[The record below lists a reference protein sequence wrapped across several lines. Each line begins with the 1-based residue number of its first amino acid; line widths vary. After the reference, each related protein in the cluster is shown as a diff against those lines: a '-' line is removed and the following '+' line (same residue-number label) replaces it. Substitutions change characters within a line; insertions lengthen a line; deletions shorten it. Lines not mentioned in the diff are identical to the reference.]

1 MSQQGNFVVFCAEQ
15 YKMAR
20 DMTGRDLAELFTRY
34 GIWDYLYSCF
44 EALHTTGT
52 KYIINDIDQ
61 YIQERGNE
69 LAR

>member
-20 DMTGRDLAELFTRY
+20 GMTGKDLAKLFTRY

-61 YIQERGNE
+61 YIQERGND
-69 LAR
+69 LA

>member
-15 YKMAR
+15 YKMVR
-20 DMTGRDLAELFTRY
+20 GMTGRDLAELFTRY

-52 KYIINDIDQ
+52 KYIISDIDQ
-61 YIQERGNE
+61 YIQEHGND
-69 LAR
+69 LA

>member
-1 MSQQGNFVVFCAEQ
+1 MSQQGHFVVFCAEQ

-20 DMTGRDLAELFTRY
+20 GMTGRDLAELFARY

-52 KYIINDIDQ
+52 KYIINNIDQ
-61 YIQERGNE
+61 CIQERGNE
-69 LAR
+69 LA

>member
-20 DMTGRDLAELFTRY
+20 NMTGRDLAELFTRY

>member
-20 DMTGRDLAELFTRY
+20 NMTGRDLAELFTRY

-69 LAR
+69 LA

>member
-1 MSQQGNFVVFCAEQ
+1 MSQRGNFVVFCAEQ

-20 DMTGRDLAELFTRY
+20 GMTGRDLAELFTRY

-61 YIQERGNE
+61 YIQERGNN
-69 LAR
+69 LT

>member
-1 MSQQGNFVVFCAEQ
+1 MSEQGNFVVFCAEQ

-20 DMTGRDLAELFTRY
+20 NMTGRDLAELFTRY

-69 LAR
+69 LA

>member
-20 DMTGRDLAELFTRY
+20 NMTGRDLAELFTRY

-61 YIQERGNE
+61 YIQECGNE
-69 LAR
+69 LA

>member
-1 MSQQGNFVVFCAEQ
+1 MSQQGNFLVFCAEQ

-20 DMTGRDLAELFTRY
+20 NMTGRDLAELFTRY

-69 LAR
+69 LA

>member
-69 LAR
+69 LA

>member
-61 YIQERGNE
+61 YIQECGNE
-69 LAR
+69 LA

>member
-61 YIQERGNE
+61 YIQDRGNE
-69 LAR
+69 LA

>member
-20 DMTGRDLAELFTRY
+20 GMTGKDLAQLFTRY
-34 GIWDYLYSCF
+34 EIWDYLYSCF

-69 LAR
+69 LA

>member
-1 MSQQGNFVVFCAEQ
+1 MSEQGNFVVFCAEQ

-20 DMTGRDLAELFTRY
+20 NMTGRDLAELFTRY

>member
-20 DMTGRDLAELFTRY
+20 NMTGRDLAELFTRY
-34 GIWDYLYSCF
+34 GIWDYLYSCC

-69 LAR
+69 LA

>member
-20 DMTGRDLAELFTRY
+20 GMTGRDLAALFTRY
-34 GIWDYLYSCF
+34 WIWDYLYSCF

-52 KYIINDIDQ
+52 K
-61 YIQERGNE
+61 
-69 LAR
+69 

>member
-20 DMTGRDLAELFTRY
+20 GMTGRDLAELFTRY

-69 LAR
+69 LA

>member
-1 MSQQGNFVVFCAEQ
+1 MSEQGNFVVFCAEQ

-20 DMTGRDLAELFTRY
+20 NMTGRDLAELVTRY

-69 LAR
+69 LA

>member
-20 DMTGRDLAELFTRY
+20 GLTGRDLAELFTRY

-61 YIQERGNE
+61 YIQECGND
-69 LAR
+69 LA

>member
-15 YKMAR
+15 YKTAR
-20 DMTGRDLAELFTRY
+20 NMTGRDLAELFTQY
-34 GIWDYLYSCF
+34 GIWNYLYSCF

-69 LAR
+69 LA

>member
-1 MSQQGNFVVFCAEQ
+1 MSEQGNFVVFCAEQ

-69 LAR
+69 LA

>member
-20 DMTGRDLAELFTRY
+20 NMTGRDLAELFTRY

-61 YIQERGNE
+61 YVQECGNE
-69 LAR
+69 LA

>member
-1 MSQQGNFVVFCAEQ
+1 MSQQGSFVVFCAEQ

-20 DMTGRDLAELFTRY
+20 GMTGRELAELFTRY

-61 YIQERGNE
+61 YIQERGNN
-69 LAR
+69 LA

>member
-20 DMTGRDLAELFTRY
+20 GMTGKDLAELFTRY

-61 YIQERGNE
+61 YIQERGDD
-69 LAR
+69 LA

>member
-15 YKMAR
+15 YKMAKEL
-20 DMTGRDLAELFTRY
+20 TGRDLAELFTRY

-52 KYIINDIDQ
+52 KYIINDIDL
-61 YIQERGNE
+61 YIQERGND
-69 LAR
+69 LA